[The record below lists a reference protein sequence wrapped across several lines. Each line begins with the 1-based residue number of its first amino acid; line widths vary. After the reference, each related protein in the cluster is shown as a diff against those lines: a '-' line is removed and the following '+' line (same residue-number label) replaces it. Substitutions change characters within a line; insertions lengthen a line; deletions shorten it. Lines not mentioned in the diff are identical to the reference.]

1 MVNGKKT
8 SLIIKSLL
16 LIVSIFAFSFVSIAQ
31 CNFNCSKTDKTTSLI
46 FEHNSKFNEKH
57 LNFSSTILGKDLGF
71 GHRWETKSRR
81 RLKEWNISIV
91 KDSPEKAR
99 LGTSYLRFET
109 REGHCTA
116 THGKSGWDDC
126 KKGRNRAEIQ
136 SKWNNEVKPNRD
148 FWHFFSFKIPSSI
161 EQKKGVKTNIW
172 QIHSGKLAGPSW
184 MIKFT
189 KNSGLV
195 IQNQTS
201 FPPDQKV
208 IIKRDNL
215 FDKWQDVIIK
225 ANLSKK
231 INGSFKIWVNGKKQF
246 DYKGISRQSTAIR
259 DPIDLGIYNT
269 GSMFGT
275 QNNDGKDL
283 GNIVV
288 LFDEIRVGDR
298 CKDLELEDFKY
309 KCSALN

>member
-1 MVNGKKT
+1 MKFLLN
-8 SLIIKSLL
+8 LLHIIFFIL
-16 LIVSIFAFSFVSIAQ
+16 VSYSSYAK
-31 CNFNCSKTDKTTSLI
+31 CNFNCSEEKKTTSLI

-136 SKWNNEVKPNRD
+136 SKWKNEVKPNRD
-148 FWHFFSFKIPSSI
+148 FWHFFSLKIPSSI
-161 EQKKGVKTNIW
+161 EQKKGVKTSIW

-184 MIKFT
+184 MIRFT
-189 KNSGLV
+189 KNSGLK
-195 IQNQTS
+195 IENHTA
-201 FPPDQKV
+201 FPPDEKV
-208 IIKRDNL
+208 IIDRKNL
-215 FDKWQDVIIK
+215 FDKWHDVVIK
-225 ANLSKK
+225 ANLSKEIK
-231 INGSFKIWVNGKKQF
+231 GSFKIWVNGKKQF
-246 DYKGISRQSTAIR
+246 DYKGISRQSTAVR

-269 GSMFGT
+269 GSRYGDRNM
-275 QNNDGKDL
+275 NGKDL

-288 LFDEIRVGDR
+288 LFDEIRVGDS
-298 CKDLELEDFKY
+298 CKDLKLEDFKY
-309 KCSALN
+309 ECSALN

>member
-1 MVNGKKT
+1 MKFLQSFLHIIFFI
-8 SLIIKSLL
+8 SLSYSSYAKC
-16 LIVSIFAFSFVSIAQ
+16 A
-31 CNFNCSKTDKTTSLI
+31 FNCSKEKKTTSLI

-71 GHRWETKSRR
+71 GHQWETKSRR
-81 RLKEWNISIV
+81 RLKEWNISII
-91 KDSPEKAR
+91 KDSHEKAR

-136 SKWNNEVKPNRD
+136 SKWNNEVKPNKD

-161 EQKKGVKTNIW
+161 EQKKGVKTSIW

-195 IQNQTS
+195 IQNQTA

-208 IIKRDNL
+208 IIKRENL

-246 DYKGISRQSTAIR
+246 VYNGISRQSTSVR

-288 LFDEIRVGDR
+288 LFDEIRIGDR
-298 CKDLELEDFKY
+298 CKELKLKEFKY
-309 KCSALN
+309 DCSKIN

>member
-1 MVNGKKT
+1 MNK
-8 SLIIKSLL
+8 
-16 LIVSIFAFSFVSIAQ
+16 
-31 CNFNCSKTDKTTSLI
+31 
-46 FEHNSKFNEKH
+46 
-57 LNFSSTILGKDLGF
+57 
-71 GHRWETKSRR
+71 
-81 RLKEWNISIV
+81 
-91 KDSPEKAR
+91 
-99 LGTSYLRFET
+99 
-109 REGHCTA
+109 
-116 THGKSGWDDC
+116 
-126 KKGRNRAEIQ
+126 
-136 SKWNNEVKPNRD
+136 
-148 FWHFFSFKIPSSI
+148 
-161 EQKKGVKTNIW
+161 KKGVKTSIW

-215 FDKWQDVIIK
+215 FDKWHDVVIK
-225 ANLSKK
+225 ANLSKEIK
-231 INGSFKIWVNGKKQF
+231 GSFNLWVNGKKQF
-246 DYKGISRQSTAIR
+246 DYKGISRQSTAVR

-288 LFDEIRVGDR
+288 LFDEIRVGDS
-298 CKDLELEDFKY
+298 CKDLKLEDFKY
-309 KCSALN
+309 VCSALN

>member
-1 MVNGKKT
+1 M
-8 SLIIKSLL
+8 
-16 LIVSIFAFSFVSIAQ
+16 
-31 CNFNCSKTDKTTSLI
+31 
-46 FEHNSKFNEKH
+46 
-57 LNFSSTILGKDLGF
+57 
-71 GHRWETKSRR
+71 
-81 RLKEWNISIV
+81 
-91 KDSPEKAR
+91 
-99 LGTSYLRFET
+99 
-109 REGHCTA
+109 
-116 THGKSGWDDC
+116 
-126 KKGRNRAEIQ
+126 
-136 SKWNNEVKPNRD
+136 
-148 FWHFFSFKIPSSI
+148 KIPSSI
-161 EQKKGVKTNIW
+161 EQKKGVKTSIW

-195 IQNQTS
+195 IQNQTA

-215 FDKWQDVIIK
+215 FDKWHDVVIK

-288 LFDEIRVGDR
+288 LFDEIRVGDS
-298 CKDLELEDFKY
+298 CKDLKLKDFKY
-309 KCSALN
+309 ECSALN

>member
-1 MVNGKKT
+1 MK
-8 SLIIKSLL
+8 LL
-16 LIVSIFAFSFVSIAQ
+16 LNLLHIIFFILVSYSSYAK
-31 CNFNCSKTDKTTSLI
+31 CNFNCSKEKKTTSLI
-46 FEHNSKFNEKH
+46 FEHNSKLNEKH

-71 GHRWETKSRR
+71 GHQWETKSRR
-81 RLKEWNISIV
+81 RLKEWNISII
-91 KDSPEKAR
+91 KDSHEKAR

-136 SKWNNEVKPNRD
+136 SKWNNEVRPNTD

-161 EQKKGVKTNIW
+161 EQKKGVKTSIW

-195 IQNQTS
+195 IQNQTA

-215 FDKWQDVIIK
+215 FDKWKDVIIK

-246 DYKGISRQSTAIR
+246 DYKGISRQSTAKR

-288 LFDEIRVGDR
+288 LFDEIRIGDS
-298 CKDLELEDFKY
+298 CKDLKLKEFEYD
-309 KCSALN
+309 CSKIN